1 MHLFIKE
8 DDVIIFEGI
17 IAELELFKLKLNNEN
32 QINTVN
38 TQIETYKKI
47 QKQLIPIK
55 DEEVLKMLQK
65 YSD

>member
-38 TQIETYKKI
+38 TQSETYKKI

-55 DEEVLKMLQK
+55 DEEILKMLQK

>member
-1 MHLFIKE
+1 MRLFIKE

-32 QINTVN
+32 QINIIN
-38 TQIETYKKI
+38 AKIEVLELIK
-47 QKQLIPIK
+47 KQLTPIK
-55 DEEVLKMLQK
+55 DEKIFKMLQK

>member
-38 TQIETYKKI
+38 TQIETYKKF
-47 QKQLIPIK
+47 KNN
-55 DEEVLKMLQK
+55 
-65 YSD
+65 